1 MNIFIREFKANLK
14 SLIIWAILLVLIVYG
29 ASFEFEAFVGN
40 ASFMEVMESFSA
52 IFTALGIPFSNLSEP
67 EGFVSLMSIY
77 FYIPL
82 SIYAAM
88 LGSSIISK
96 EERDKTAEYLFTLPV
111 TRHQVLTSKVIVVFI
126 NNIIL
131 NLILVAGTILVYLR
145 FSPSEAF
152 FNFMIYLSIGLIFT
166 QIVFLAIGMFLA
178 AVLKQYKKSSGVTV
192 GIVMGSY
199 LLFVLIGLSDK
210 IDFLK
215 YFTPFKYFEVADMQ
229 NGNIRIEFVII
240 SAAIAIAGV
249 AGLFYFYRRR
259 DLYI

>member
-1 MNIFIREFKANLK
+1 
-14 SLIIWAILLVLIVYG
+14 
-29 ASFEFEAFVGN
+29 
-40 ASFMEVMESFSA
+40 
-52 IFTALGIPFSNLSEP
+52 
-67 EGFVSLMSIY
+67 MSIY

>member
-1 MNIFIREFKANLK
+1 MNILKRELKANLK
-14 SLIIWAILLVLIVYG
+14 SLIIWAVLLLVIVYG
-29 ASFEFEAFVGN
+29 ASYEFEAFVGN
-40 ASFMEVMESFSA
+40 DSFMDAMESFSA
-52 IFTALGIPFSNLSEP
+52 VFNALGIPFSNISEP

-111 TRHQVLTSKVIVVFI
+111 TRHQVLVSKVIVAFVY
-126 NNIIL
+126 NMIL
-131 NLILVAGTILVYLR
+131 NITLIAGTMLVYLR
-145 FSPSEAF
+145 YTPSESF
-152 FNFMIYLSIGLIFT
+152 YSFMMYLSVGLIFT
-166 QIVFLAIGMFLA
+166 QFVFLSIGMFLA

-215 YFTPFKYFEVADMQ
+215 YITPFKYFEVADMQ
-229 NGNIRIEFVII
+229 TGDIKIKFVII
-240 SAAIAIAGV
+240 SIAIAISCIS
-249 AGLFYFYRRR
+249 GLFVFYRKR